1 MELLSTIKSNNL
13 KFSISEH
20 SLDYLL
26 NLYKITDGDI
36 ELYLVLNVIDY
47 YTRKQQSQKHVDIT
61 PPGNLPQ
68 AIKRLNTT
76 TLSKISGIPR
86 ETVRRKI
93 NKLIELGFVQ
103 MTGKKYEYKFFGP
116 AVKEQI
122 SPSYSNNF
130 LYN

>member
-1 MELLSTIKSNNL
+1 MELLRTVESSNL
-13 KFSISEH
+13 KFKISEY

-36 ELYLVLNVIDY
+36 ELYIVLNVIDY
-47 YTRKQQSQKHVDIT
+47 YTSKQQLQKHIDST
-61 PPGNLPQ
+61 LPGNLPQ

-93 NKLIELGFVQ
+93 NRLIELGFVQ
-103 MTGKKYEYKFFGP
+103 LSGKKYEYRFVNQPTNEKSL
-116 AVKEQI
+116 I
-122 SPSYSNNF
+122 H
-130 LYN
+130 